1 MCGWSRSKAKL
12 AWAAAHVGGNHEVSN
27 GGENWLG
34 YKLRYPNN
42 HADSGSD
49 SFLWYSFEAGPVHF
63 IMLCS
68 YADFTDASIQ
78 AQWLRSDLAR
88 VDRKKTPWLIAVWH
102 TPWYTS
108 NHHHPMSEGAAMR
121 ESMETLMMQA
131 EVDLIIN
138 GHVHA
143 YERTKPVYQLALDE
157 ARGIPCTQ
165 LLLVLFAAWLD
176 WLGRCRADGPSAICS
191 PPDITIGDGGNRE
204 GFATPW
210 NFPQPDW
217 TALRQDAYGYGL
229 LDISPSTAE
238 WKWNRIADKWN
249 PNPAGLVR
257 PPAFRSV
264 GSQAHHQ
271 LPVRCGW
278 QGDSATYKAKK

>member
-1 MCGWSRSKAKL
+1 
-12 AWAAAHVGGNHEVSN
+12 
-27 GGENWLG
+27 
-34 YKLRYPNN
+34 
-42 HADSGSD
+42 
-49 SFLWYSFEAGPVHF
+49 
-63 IMLCS
+63 
-68 YADFTDASIQ
+68 
-78 AQWLRSDLAR
+78 
-88 VDRKKTPWLIAVWH
+88 
-102 TPWYTS
+102 
-108 NHHHPMSEGAAMR
+108 MR

-157 ARGIPCTQ
+157 ARGIPCTHF
-165 LLLVLFAAWLD
+165 LLVCV
-176 WLGRCRADGPSAICS
+176 LGRCRADGPSAIS

-229 LDISPSTAE
+229 LDISPTTAE

-257 PPAFRSV
+257 RPPALRAV
-264 GSQAHHQ
+264 GNLARLPAHYQ

-278 QGDSATYKAKK
+278 

>member
-1 MCGWSRSKAKL
+1 MY
-12 AWAAAHVGGNHEVSN
+12 AAPPCLV
-27 GGENWLG
+27 
-34 YKLRYPNN
+34 
-42 HADSGSD
+42 
-49 SFLWYSFEAGPVHF
+49 
-63 IMLCS
+63 CS
-68 YADFTDASIQ
+68 
-78 AQWLRSDLAR
+78 
-88 VDRKKTPWLIAVWH
+88 
-102 TPWYTS
+102 
-108 NHHHPMSEGAAMR
+108 
-121 ESMETLMMQA
+121 
-131 EVDLIIN
+131 
-138 GHVHA
+138 
-143 YERTKPVYQLALDE
+143 
-157 ARGIPCTQ
+157 
-165 LLLVLFAAWLD
+165 
-176 WLGRCRADGPSAICS
+176 LGRCRADGPSAICS

-257 PPAFRSV
+257 PPAFRAV
-264 GSQAHHQ
+264 GNQAHHQ

>member
-1 MCGWSRSKAKL
+1 M
-12 AWAAAHVGGNHEVSN
+12 SN

-34 YKLRYPNN
+34 YSLRYPNN

-165 LLLVLFAAWLD
+165 PLLVLFAAWAVAELT
-176 WLGRCRADGPSAICS
+176 GRAP
-191 PPDITIGDGGNRE
+191 
-204 GFATPW
+204 F
-210 NFPQPDW
+210 
-217 TALRQDAYGYGL
+217 
-229 LDISPSTAE
+229 
-238 WKWNRIADKWN
+238 
-249 PNPAGLVR
+249 VR
-257 PPAFRSV
+257 R
-264 GSQAHHQ
+264 
-271 LPVRCGW
+271 
-278 QGDSATYKAKK
+278 